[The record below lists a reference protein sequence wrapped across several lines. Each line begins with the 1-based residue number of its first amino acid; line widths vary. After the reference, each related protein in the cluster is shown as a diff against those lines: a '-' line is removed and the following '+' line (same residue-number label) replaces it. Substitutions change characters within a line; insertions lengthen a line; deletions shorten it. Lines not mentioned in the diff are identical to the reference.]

1 VDTVA
6 EELFNGGQTRYKL
19 KIIQNYKQNH
29 PMEEKQ

>member
-19 KIIQNYKQNH
+19 KIIQNY
-29 PMEEKQ
+29 PMEQKQ